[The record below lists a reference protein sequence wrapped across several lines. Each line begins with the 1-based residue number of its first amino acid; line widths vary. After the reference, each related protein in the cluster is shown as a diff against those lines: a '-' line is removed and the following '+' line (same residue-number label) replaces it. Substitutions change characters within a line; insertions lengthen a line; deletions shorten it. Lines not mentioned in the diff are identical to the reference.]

1 MGIIY
6 NVIYIDDFSNTDIMI
21 CLGIFLF
28 NYLVGVIF
36 RMAVIKACNKSVK
49 DNIGGI
55 LLFDFFILSWLPIN
69 FICLFIK
76 DCTWDHIK
84 HDRNVDTLNI

>member
-1 MGIIY
+1 MGKLTEEQYYYLIGSPN
-6 NVIYIDDFSNTDIMI
+6 NVTSKNGT
-21 CLGIFLF
+21 
-28 NYLVGVIF
+28 
-36 RMAVIKACNKSVK
+36 VIKACNKSIK

-84 HDRNVDTLNI
+84 HNRNIDTLNI